1 MKARYR
7 KTLELLYSRPTP
19 SSLVWRDVL
28 ALLREL
34 GAEITEREGSRV
46 AVYLFEQVRVMHR
59 PHPSTDMDK
68 AAAVSL
74 RQWLERNGIS
84 P

>member
-1 MKARYR
+1 MKAKHR

-19 SSLVWRDVL
+19 ASLQWSDVL

-46 AVYLFEQVRVMHR
+46 AVYLFQQVRVMHR

-68 AAAVSL
+68 AAVTSL
-74 RQWLERNGIS
+74 KQWLERNGIS
-84 P
+84 S